1 MIFNW
6 EFYINKYSDLQNSTI
21 KNREEAW
28 EHWIKYGKKEQ
39 RIYADIPILF
49 NWHEY
54 VEDNKGLDYIQT
66 EDEAWR
72 HFLYYAK
79 KEKRYIYHYIYL
91 KQYWV

>member
-6 EFYINKYSDLQNSTI
+6 EFYINKYPDLQNKKI
-21 KNREEAW
+21 INREDAW
-28 EHWIKYGKKEQ
+28 EHWIKHGKTEK
-39 RIYADIPILF
+39 RIYVDIPILF
-49 NWHEY
+49 DWKDY
-54 VEDNKGLDYIQT
+54 VINNKDIDYIQN

-79 KEKRYIYHYIYL
+79 KEKRYIYHYSFL